1 MKLFLK
7 GMSSDLLGR
16 TRYLHIL
23 LKAEIKRVRLELSV
37 TKRDKERKTSW
48 KYQIHTQG
56 KGLGGFAE
64 KMFSEWT
71 AVSNT
76 GASTSEPIL
85 MSFLVPFLRCCR

>member
-7 GMSSDLLGR
+7 GMPSDLLGR
-16 TRYLHIL
+16 TRYLFSL
-23 LKAEIKRVRLELSV
+23 LKAEIKKVRLELSV
-37 TKRDKERKTSW
+37 TFGNNERKISQ

-76 GASTSEPIL
+76 GASTTEPFL
-85 MSFLVPFLRCCR
+85 MSFLVPFHRYCR